1 MNEPVQRNP
10 PHPPC
15 GHLLPRE
22 KDVYPLA
29 LWERVA
35 EGRVRGH
42 TTISEAASC
51 QLPTT
56 NCRLPTADCR
66 LPTANS
72 RRSRFP
78 PSSALRAPS
87 PPGEGC
93 LSPRPLGEGGRRYK
107 PV

>member
-35 EGRVRGH
+35 EGTNRYDPLQNKPGTWFTSIKVLARRN
-42 TTISEAASC
+42 C
-51 QLPTT
+51 Q
-56 NCRLPTADCR
+56 
-66 LPTANS
+66 
-72 RRSRFP
+72 
-78 PSSALRAPS
+78 
-87 PPGEGC
+87 C
-93 LSPRPLGEGGRRYK
+93 LGKRPVLWINEFNLWVTG
-107 PV
+107 